1 MKKCVVVG
9 SLAIGGRAPIRVE
22 SMLKTPLSESDSL
35 FKEMDELVDAGC
47 ELVRVA
53 FPDVSLKE
61 NLAELVS
68 RSRIPVMADIHFDH
82 RLAIAAMEAGCAA
95 IRTNPGNM
103 DSRHIGAVVEIAKE
117 RGSTIRIG
125 SNSGSVNRKQ
135 MEEAKGDKAKALF
148 WAVKEQADL
157 LLGLGFDEIILSA
170 KSTSVPITVRANVLL
185 AQAYPNLPFHVGI
198 TEAGSGM
205 EGIVKGAV
213 GLSLLL
219 SQGIGDT
226 IRVSLTGPSVEEV
239 RVGYAILSALEVRHK
254 GVQIISCP
262 LCGRRR
268 VDVTSL
274 LSVIKPHLEGLP
286 DGLKVAVMG
295 CEVNGPRE
303 AQEADL
309 GFAGSPHGIV
319 AFSAGRVEAHISAD
333 KIDEELPKIVEEWK
347 RRRGT
352 SDQRRVMSDE

>member
-1 MKKCVVVG
+1 MKRCVVVG
-9 SLAIGGRAPIRVE
+9 SLAIGGKAPIRVE
-22 SMLKTPLSESDSL
+22 SMLKTPLSDGDST
-35 FKEMDELVDAGC
+35 FKEMNELVDAGC

-53 FPDVSLKE
+53 FPDVSLKK
-61 NLAELVS
+61 NLAECVS
-68 RSRIPVMADIHFDH
+68 RSQIPVMADIHFDH
-82 RLAIAAMEAGCAA
+82 RLAIAAIEAGCAA

-103 DSRHIGAVVEIAKE
+103 DSRYIRTVVEIAKE

-135 MEEAKGDKAKALF
+135 MEEAKGDKARALF
-148 WAVKEQADL
+148 LAVKEQADL
-157 LLGLGFDEIILSA
+157 LLSSGFDRIILSA
-170 KSTSVPITVRANVLL
+170 KSTSVPITVRANALL
-185 AQAYPNLPFHVGI
+185 AQAYPDLPFHVGI
-198 TEAGSGM
+198 TEAGPGM

-239 RVGYAILSALEVRHK
+239 RVGYAILGALELRHK
-254 GVQIISCP
+254 GIQIISCP

-268 VDVTSL
+268 VDVASL
-274 LSVIKPHLEGLP
+274 LSAIRPHLKGLP

-309 GFAGSPHGIV
+309 GFAGSPHGII
-319 AFSAGRVEAHISAD
+319 AFSAGRVEAYIPLD

-347 RRRGT
+347 RRRG
-352 SDQRRVMSDE
+352 MSDE